1 MPSTTVPDRLTWAI
15 DRLDVRSDQRILEV
29 GCGPGVAA
37 RLIADRLDGGVV
49 IGIDRSATAVT
60 RATKRNK
67 EHITAGRAHFHT
79 ADLAAYQQTGPRFD
93 TVVAMNVNLFWTR
106 PASAEW
112 RRIDQLLASQGRLF
126 LFYGYGPGDPTST
139 KGIDGPLAEAMQEH
153 GFEPTVDRAPDGS
166 SICVT
171 GHRAT

>member
-15 DRLDVRSDQRILEV
+15 DRLDVRPDQRILEV

-49 IGIDRSATAVT
+49 IGVDRSATAVT

-67 EHITAGRAHFHT
+67 EHITAGRAQFHT
-79 ADLAAYQQTGPRFD
+79 TDLTGYDHTGPRFD
-93 TVVAMNVNLFWTR
+93 TVVAMNVNLFWTG
-106 PASAEW
+106 PATAEW
-112 RRIDQLLASQGRLF
+112 RRIDELLASQGRLF
-126 LFYGYGPGDPTST
+126 LFYGYGPGDPTA
-139 KGIDGPLAEAMQEH
+139 GRDIAGPLTKTMRKQ
-153 GFEPTVDRAPDGS
+153 GLEPAVHRAPDGS

-171 GHRAT
+171 GHRPG